1 MRRRALLGAGGALL
15 FAGAGAAQAAPAL
28 GEVAPDFTLPDAT
41 GRTVRLADL
50 RGRLVVLQWINP
62 GCPFL
67 KKHYA
72 SGSLVA
78 LQRETVARGVQWLL
92 VESNRPDTR
101 DYFEPAELL
110 DWLRGHRSPAQAV
123 LMDDTSRVARA
134 FGARTASH
142 SYLLAADG
150 RLLYAGAVDSIPSTR
165 AEDIPRAVP
174 HLRNALMAALAGEPA
189 PVGLSRPYGCNLM
202 LAGA

>member
-1 MRRRALLGAGGALL
+1 MRRRALLGAAGGAALP
-15 FAGAGAAQAAPAL
+15 AAPVARAAPGL
-28 GEVAPDFTLPDAT
+28 GDVAPDFALPDAQ
-41 GRTVRLADL
+41 GRMLRLADL
-50 RGRLVVLQWINP
+50 RGRLVVLQWMNP

-72 SGSLVA
+72 SGSLTA
-78 LQRETVARGVQWLL
+78 LQQETMARGVQWLL

-101 DYFEPAELL
+101 DYFEPAELVE
-110 DWLRGHRSPAQAV
+110 WLRGYRSPVQSV
-123 LMDDTSRVARA
+123 LMDDSGRVARA

-142 SYLLAADG
+142 SYVLGSDG
-150 RLLYAGAVDSIPSTR
+150 RLLYAGAIDSIPSTR

-174 HLRNALMAALAGEPA
+174 HLRNALNEALAGRPA

-202 LAGA
+202 LAPA